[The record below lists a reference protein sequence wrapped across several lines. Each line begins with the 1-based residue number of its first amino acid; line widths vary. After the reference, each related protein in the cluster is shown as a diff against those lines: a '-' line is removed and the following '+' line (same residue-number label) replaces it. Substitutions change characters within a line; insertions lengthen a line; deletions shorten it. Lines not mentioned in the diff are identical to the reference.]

1 MNWLDIV
8 IIIILA
14 ISAVGGWKTG
24 LIQAGLG
31 WLGIVVGI
39 VLAGDYY
46 QAMAKPL
53 SGIFQNDLASVLSFT
68 VILAAVILLSYLI
81 GLWLNKVVTVTLL
94 GWVNR
99 LMGAAFG
106 LLTGAMVIGALIALW
121 IKFVGTPGTVGQSAI
136 APLLLDRFPL
146 VLALLPDEFEPV
158 RSFFRR

>member
-14 ISAVGGWKTG
+14 VSALGGWKTG
-24 LIQAGLG
+24 LIRAGLG
-31 WLGIVVGI
+31 WIGIIVGI

-46 QAMAKPL
+46 QALAKPL
-53 SGIFQNDLASVLSFT
+53 SGIFQGDLARVLSFA
-68 VILAAVILLSYLI
+68 VILAVVILLSHLI
-81 GLWLNKVVTVTLL
+81 GLWLDKVVTVTLL

-99 LMGAAFG
+99 LTGAAFG
-106 LLTGAMVIGALIALW
+106 LLTGAIVMGAMIALW
-121 IKFVGTPGTVGQSAI
+121 IKFLGMPGTVERSAI

-158 RSFFRR
+158 RSFFR